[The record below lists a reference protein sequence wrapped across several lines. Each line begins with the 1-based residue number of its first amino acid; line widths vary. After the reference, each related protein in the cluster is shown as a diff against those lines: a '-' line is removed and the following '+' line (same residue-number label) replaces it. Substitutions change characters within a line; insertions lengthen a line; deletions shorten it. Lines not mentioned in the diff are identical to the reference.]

1 MEFIKINFAKHIN
14 NKLPQQRAQSFFIF
28 LCLKVL
34 FLLINWII
42 RSSGAPAKQ
51 CSEFQLIDSDL
62 SWFQQTLTCIS
73 SLSLSDKVEF
83 LWLFQLFVS
92 PEILREG
99 LRKMTKVGLLLSLL
113 WILFIELGPGTL
125 SFAEFLEDTLVSLL
139 LVEVRI
145 LVDFL
150 VLIHETRINLLESL
164 RVA

>member
-1 MEFIKINFAKHIN
+1 
-14 NKLPQQRAQSFFIF
+14 
-28 LCLKVL
+28 
-34 FLLINWII
+34 
-42 RSSGAPAKQ
+42 
-51 CSEFQLIDSDL
+51 
-62 SWFQQTLTCIS
+62 
-73 SLSLSDKVEF
+73 
-83 LWLFQLFVS
+83 
-92 PEILREG
+92 
-99 LRKMTKVGLLLSLL
+99 MTKVGLLLSLL